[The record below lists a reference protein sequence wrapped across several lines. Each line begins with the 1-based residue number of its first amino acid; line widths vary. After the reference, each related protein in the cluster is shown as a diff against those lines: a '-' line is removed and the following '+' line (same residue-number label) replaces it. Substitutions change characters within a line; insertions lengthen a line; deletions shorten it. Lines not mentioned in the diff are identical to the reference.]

1 VIGRPAHPTS
11 AVRIER
17 QLRAPKTELYRKVR
31 LCVPHRRRIS
41 LIDRDLLWTALPLRQ
56 PSNRVAKRAR
66 NPLKWAKMN
75 GSRGRN
81 LPARIAEVR
90 SCVELHAMVLGYL
103 KLPAPAAR
111 A

>member
-1 VIGRPAHPTS
+1 M
-11 AVRIER
+11 
-17 QLRAPKTELYRKVR
+17 
-31 LCVPHRRRIS
+31 
-41 LIDRDLLWTALPLRQ
+41 WTALPLRP

-66 NPLKWAKMN
+66 NPLKWAEMN

-81 LPARIAEVR
+81 LPGRIPEVR
-90 SCVELHAMVLGYL
+90 LCVELHATVLGYL